1 MRQRHLKVIFDQS
14 QPLHTN
20 ASEAALKAAEHEKS
34 IYDRAKNKTIY
45 VNLVAILIKNLRGQ
59 VVEKQQQSSQ
69 SSKTTSSQQQS
80 QNGKILIKSSPTSS
94 SSSAQL
100 SSSSSFSHEMMLSG
114 PKATRVNYSIGRAKT
129 LEVKD
134 LSGKT
139 KSPIHPNDSILLI

>member
-20 ASEAALKAAEHEKS
+20 ASEAALKSAEHEKS

-80 QNGKILIKSSPTSS
+80 QNGKILIKSSPTT
-94 SSSAQL
+94 AQL

-114 PKATRVNYSIGRAKT
+114 PKATRVNYSIGRAKN

-134 LSGKT
+134 LSGKI
-139 KSPIHPNDSILLI
+139 KSNRNPNDSILLI